1 MESVPAESPLL
12 WHIQTIEI
20 ILPRTWALHSSNDPA
35 LLSPSL
41 QLQTTSNI
49 DYVEIFRGCDADG
62 QFSLLRTYWKQK
74 PAQTGAVQLLCHV
87 PLQNSVERKS
97 RSFNISSCTYT
108 IKYTIR
114 SIVCEASCHPV
125 IQVIQVKWVIRVIS
139 TLLLTHELSNTQHQ
153 NLQVCFADKEYSTIL
168 KPKA

>member
-49 DYVEIFRGCDADG
+49 EYVEIFRGCDADG

-74 PAQTGAVQLLCHV
+74 PARTGVVQLFCHV
-87 PLQNSVERKS
+87 PLQNSVKRKS
-97 RSFNISSCTYT
+97 RSFNISSCTCAIKHTVGAIIFDTLKDYCANCRYPVATSHPRWLSAGYVFLSRKVSGVGMVLILNLNWIYT
-108 IKYTIR
+108 LWRKI
-114 SIVCEASCHPV
+114 
-125 IQVIQVKWVIRVIS
+125 
-139 TLLLTHELSNTQHQ
+139 
-153 NLQVCFADKEYSTIL
+153 
-168 KPKA
+168 